1 MPIEAK
7 GLKVGHVNCCSL
19 LRHQDEVFY
28 TMKGMD
34 IICISETWLTDNAS
48 DMLIHQYDYEVFRQ
62 DRSLKQQLPNG
73 KFVTKRGGGLAIYLK
88 KGLAIHTLVLPKV
101 SRCTSQLEQL
111 WVNISKPGNKKMILG
126 LIYRPPNGK
135 VKEFVSELTE
145 SYVGLGLED
154 ASPHD
159 VIIMGDFNINY
170 FDKQSMGYTR
180 LREFEQ
186 LSGLRQLI
194 KAHTRITNR
203 SKSLIDLIFTNIRYI
218 SKSGTLSEPV
228 ADHLP
233 IYMVK
238 KRPRDNHTKC
248 VIYKRDFKH
257 YRTED
262 FTVILSADWEW
273 NSFWLVKNDPNKLW
287 DVMVRILI
295 RAADK
300 LYPIKKISSWNERPN
315 WMSDNLVLLLNRKN
329 KAHKRAVLSGKE
341 KDWEEFKKLKGRS
354 RVSMLRA
361 KKYFIISKLGCKNK
375 DPKKFWR
382 EMGTNLKMG
391 KHAPTN
397 SFTKIKDTNGNLLEN
412 KEAANFINTYFTNI
426 GEELARRFT
435 VDWKSNGFFEIL
447 NTNKFSFNFATEK
460 MVEQILKGLP
470 VNKASGVEYLSSTLL
485 RDGLLCMLTET
496 TYLMNECLESGIM
509 PTKWKI
515 GCISP
520 MPKGKGSTSPGD
532 WRPVSVLPLPSKVIE
547 RIVYN
552 QIVYHFEWNNYLF
565 KNQHGF
571 RKGFSTSSAIYDYVQ
586 YLYDNYDL
594 MNVTSSLFIDY
605 SKAFDTIDHSILLRK
620 LRLYD
625 LDEKS
630 LQWFGNYLSNRQQL
644 VKANG
649 NVFSN
654 LQQVKTGVP
663 QGSILGPFLFVV
675 YVNDLIYSMRAYN
688 SEITLYADDTV
699 LYSAA
704 NNVYA
709 SSAELKLS
717 LYELY
722 EWCNVNRLSINWSKT
737 KQMVVSRDCLD
748 DVNIPV
754 LKIDGESISNVSF
767 YNYLGVIVDN
777 KLQFDN
783 FLDSKYNKVNQ
794 RVYQLGKLRK
804 IVSSDIAITIY
815 KQMILP
821 LLDYADF
828 IIECGRKVKIDKLE
842 RLQERA
848 LKFVNNGLYGYENIS
863 ELYAVFNVQTLA
875 LRYREHISCF
885 MYRQSKIDGNIEY
898 RRPSINLRSNGK
910 VKFKAKRKRKY
921 ELYLKSP
928 KVRGVKLWE
937 MLPLDVQRATTKV
950 KFKKLIKEICRT

>member
-1 MPIEAK
+1 MHLTLTSQRLWVYSISVPK
-7 GLKVGHVNCCSL
+7 
-19 LRHQDEVFY
+19 F
-28 TMKGMD
+28 
-34 IICISETWLTDNAS
+34 IC
-48 DMLIHQYDYEVFRQ
+48 
-62 DRSLKQQLPNG
+62 
-73 KFVTKRGGGLAIYLK
+73 TKR
-88 KGLAIHTLVLPKV
+88 
-101 SRCTSQLEQL
+101 SC
-111 WVNISKPGNKKMILG
+111 IL
-126 LIYRPPNGK
+126 Y
-135 VKEFVSELTE
+135 E
-145 SYVGLGLED
+145 
-154 ASPHD
+154 
-159 VIIMGDFNINY
+159 
-170 FDKQSMGYTR
+170 
-180 LREFEQ
+180 
-186 LSGLRQLI
+186 
-194 KAHTRITNR
+194 
-203 SKSLIDLIFTNIRYI
+203 
-218 SKSGTLSEPV
+218 
-228 ADHLP
+228 
-233 IYMVK
+233 
-238 KRPRDNHTKC
+238 
-248 VIYKRDFKH
+248 
-257 YRTED
+257 
-262 FTVILSADWEW
+262 
-273 NSFWLVKNDPNKLW
+273 
-287 DVMVRILI
+287 
-295 RAADK
+295 
-300 LYPIKKISSWNERPN
+300 
-315 WMSDNLVLLLNRKN
+315 
-329 KAHKRAVLSGKE
+329 
-341 KDWEEFKKLKGRS
+341 
-354 RVSMLRA
+354 
-361 KKYFIISKLGCKNK
+361 
-375 DPKKFWR
+375 
-382 EMGTNLKMG
+382 
-391 KHAPTN
+391 
-397 SFTKIKDTNGNLLEN
+397 
-412 KEAANFINTYFTNI
+412 
-426 GEELARRFT
+426 
-435 VDWKSNGFFEIL
+435 
-447 NTNKFSFNFATEK
+447 
-460 MVEQILKGLP
+460 
-470 VNKASGVEYLSSTLL
+470 
-485 RDGLLCMLTET
+485 
-496 TYLMNECLESGIM
+496 
-509 PTKWKI
+509 KI
-515 GCISP
+515 GGHP
-520 MPKGKGSTSPGD
+520 
-532 WRPVSVLPLPSKVIE
+532 WYLPLPSKVIE

-571 RKGFSTSSAIYDYVQ
+571 RKGFSTLSAIYDYVQ

-675 YVNDLIYSMRAYN
+675 YVNDLIYSMRAHN

-709 SSAELKLS
+709 SSAELKLC

-777 KLQFDN
+777 KLQFNN

-863 ELYAVFNVQTLA
+863 EFYAVFKGKLA
-875 LRYREHISCF
+875 HNS
-885 MYRQSKIDGNIEY
+885 SGNI
-898 RRPSINLRSNGK
+898 
-910 VKFKAKRKRKY
+910 F
-921 ELYLKSP
+921 
-928 KVRGVKLWE
+928 
-937 MLPLDVQRATTKV
+937 M
-950 KFKKLIKEICRT
+950 